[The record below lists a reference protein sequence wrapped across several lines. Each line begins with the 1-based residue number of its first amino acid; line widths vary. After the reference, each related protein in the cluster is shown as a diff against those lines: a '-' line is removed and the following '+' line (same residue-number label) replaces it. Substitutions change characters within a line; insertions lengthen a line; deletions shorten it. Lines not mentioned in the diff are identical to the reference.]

1 MKSPGDGKYYNSDG
15 KRIAVEN
22 ASWKWQDGSGTDWQP
37 CRPEFNPWDP
47 KEGKNWLLKTVLQSL
62 HSGMRLYTYKRN
74 KMIKQMPQWF
84 KLKAWAWHWYV
95 LLVSVSRIYK
105 CLYSKIQKKSS
116 VSMDSDSHKLLYLMH
131 WTQWMM
137 STVVRQTFSLL
148 QNQQQAWHI
157 TLLPLGQHLC
167 NSRPALT
174 TEQAWLN
181 SSSNGSHLQSLH
193 LCYGNHI
200 EQL

>member
-22 ASWKWQDGSGTDWQP
+22 APWKWQDGSGIDWQP
-37 CRPEFNPWDP
+37 CRPEFNPGDP
-47 KEGKNWLLKTVLQSL
+47 REEGKNWLLKTVLQSL

-84 KLKAWAWHWYV
+84 KLKAWAWHWYM

-131 WTQWMM
+131 WTHLLASVMNDEYSGQANFQSFAE
-137 STVVRQTFSLL
+137 STASMAHHLTSPGSASLQL
-148 QNQQQAWHI
+148 KARLDNRA
-157 TLLPLGQHLC
+157 
-167 NSRPALT
+167 SM
-174 TEQAWLN
+174 TEQ
-181 SSSNGSHLQSLH
+181 
-193 LCYGNHI
+193 
-200 EQL
+200 